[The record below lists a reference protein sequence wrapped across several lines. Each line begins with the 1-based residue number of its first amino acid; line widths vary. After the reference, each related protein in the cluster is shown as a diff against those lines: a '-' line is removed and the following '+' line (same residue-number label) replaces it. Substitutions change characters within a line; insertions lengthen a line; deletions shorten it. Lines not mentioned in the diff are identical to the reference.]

1 MSGNSDECW
10 TAWADKTY
18 YDHHDIGGVRVH
30 FYWTFRFSRF
40 RLNRNKN
47 ALLFSASVAVSIVL
61 RSILYVLLLLN
72 IYGSTWYVM
81 VVHFMGCILYKIEKR
96 QLWEYDRWVVK
107 TQLCKL
113 RDTSDTL
120 IRRSCYIPFVMLK
133 NSTGACL
140 WAAVLF
146 WPPFGRSPSSSSLH
160 SVRKYKDRL
169 VDDIDIQTVF
179 TLTDIVVQVTY
190 QVQLSS
196 MTRTV
201 DHCVSRTVIPPG
213 EQLIIYQG
221 VYFAIY
227 CRSKQVKSK
236 KSGTYV
242 QGNGQLQ

>member
-1 MSGNSDECW
+1 MGNVSCEYNRLNGW
-10 TAWADKTY
+10 NSTLEAAWY
-18 YDHHDIGGVRVH
+18 IRRVRVIC
-30 FYWTFRFSRF
+30 FLWTKPTIW
-40 RLNRNKN
+40 LLINKY
-47 ALLFSASVAVSIVL
+47 SVLHKMLKNVCS
-61 RSILYVLLLLN
+61 
-72 IYGSTWYVM
+72 
-81 VVHFMGCILYKIEKR
+81 
-96 QLWEYDRWVVK
+96 EYDRWVVK